1 MENRR
6 VGDRENTVKQSN
18 IHMRGIPGE
27 ESKNKAEM
35 IFRDI
40 MAENF
45 AKMLKNIKP

>member
-6 VGDRENTVKQSN
+6 VGDRENIAKQSH
-18 IHMRGIPGE
+18 IRGIPGE
-27 ESKNKAEM
+27 ESENKAEM